1 MSFHSDNDN
10 AILVLRPIENWDVS
24 KITDMNSI
32 FRDAPGVETC
42 NPDIGNWTVSSVQ
55 VFVSQSLVS
64 MRSKSRFLI
73 IAGVVP
79 VLVDVSFLDSML
91 LRPCSSS
98 MNRTNKNK
106 SNTFHS
112 SSTLSQLLI

>member
-42 NPDIGNWTVSSVQ
+42 NPDIGNWDVSNIEIY
-55 VFVSQSLVS
+55 VSQSLVS
-64 MRSKSRFLI
+64 MRSKSRILMI
-73 IAGVVP
+73 PGIVAGVVL
-79 VLVDVSFLDSML
+79 VL
-91 LRPCSSS
+91 CWC
-98 MNRTNKNK
+98 
-106 SNTFHS
+106 
-112 SSTLSQLLI
+112 